1 VEGSSRQELRDRIE
15 AIEEAYE
22 FMLAYAAQGL
32 SSHEASRVGAQIRD
46 FLKRAEEAI
55 DRLADL
61 FAAVTEEEG
70 QTSNRAYSDFIEVIR
85 DDARKAGAAMR
96 LASSQQGISSQL
108 IDNLNASIH
117 IRALLTDVFL
127 LDEIIEPRSA
137 ASTSA

>member
-1 VEGSSRQELRDRIE
+1 VEGSSRQDLRDRIE
-15 AIEEAYE
+15 AIEEGYE

-32 SSHEASRVGAQIRD
+32 SSQEATRVGAQARD
-46 FLKRAEEAI
+46 FLKRSEEAI

-61 FAAVTEEEG
+61 FAAVAEEEG
-70 QTSNRAYSDFIEVIR
+70 LISNRAYSDFIEVIR
-85 DDARKAGAAMR
+85 EDARKAGAAIR
-96 LASSQQGISSQL
+96 LASSQAGISSQL